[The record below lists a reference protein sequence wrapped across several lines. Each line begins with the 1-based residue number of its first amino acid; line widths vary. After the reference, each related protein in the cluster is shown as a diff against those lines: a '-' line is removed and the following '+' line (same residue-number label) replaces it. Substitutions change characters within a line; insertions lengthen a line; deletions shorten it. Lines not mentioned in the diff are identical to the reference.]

1 MKVIEGYIQRK
12 PIFLEWLHGQ
22 LLIDDVGTPTG
33 FSDRFYSSHIDTV
46 KVWLLTMHAICG
58 DMCLQGVDHLNLAS
72 LRNVNFPP
80 QFSDSFTLSNLWLP
94 DRFSGYVP
102 DAKVCWVYT
111 SSLDLVD
118 PVKFTCSEWVCVLD
132 GPPSRMMRSKD
143 LSHIRGVD
151 ASAVS
156 LDVWREW
163 CAVLKDAPIR
173 YCTLPRG
180 LSEWEGTPDW
190 SATLKVLKIPPNV
203 ELFINEGW
211 YYLCR
216 NVEVLCLRHER
227 RTLVRNTDRDGLWKI
242 PEALM
247 QMQHLR
253 WLDVSMNPI
262 QQMPETIHTL
272 HRLETLYLAHT
283 ELDEFPSVLLQ
294 LTSLKRLFIR
304 NTNATSTRKWLNLL
318 SRQNTELSIH
328 RVVSQDPITLW
339 ELCLITEC

>member
-22 LLIDDVGTPTG
+22 LSIDDVGNPTG

-72 LRNVNFPP
+72 LRNVSFPL
-80 QFSDSFTLSNLWLP
+80 QFQDCFTLSRLWLP
-94 DRFSGYVP
+94 NRFSGCVP
-102 DAKVCWVYT
+102 DAKLCWVY
-111 SSLDLVD
+111 SSNLELVD

-132 GPPSRMMRSKD
+132 GPPSLTLRGKD

-163 CAVLKDAPIR
+163 CAVLHDAPIR
-173 YCTLPRG
+173 YCELPRE

-190 SATLKVLKIPPNV
+190 SATLKVLKIPPNA
-203 ELFINEGW
+203 ELFTDDRW
-211 YYLCR
+211 YDFCR
-216 NVEVLCLRHER
+216 NVEVLCLRYER
-227 RTLVRNTDRDGLWKI
+227 RTLVRRTDQDGLRTI
-242 PEALM
+242 PAALM
-247 QMQHLR
+247 HMQYLR

-262 QQMPETIHTL
+262 QQIPEAFHMLHT
-272 HRLETLYLAHT
+272 LETLYLAHT
-283 ELDEFPSVLLQ
+283 ELEEFPSVLLQ

-318 SRQNTELSIH
+318 SRQNTELSIR

-339 ELCLITEC
+339 ELCLITES